1 MSIHLKLAY
10 CILTTTIQIDHF
22 VLSMIRVSADNIFK
36 RISKKSEF
44 PNRNFSKIQKVSN
57 MYLFCSPSF
66 YFGFFFFF
74 FDRFLILLTFHLF
87 CSSSSR
93 HRLLVAL
100 NYLSI
105 KLDYPYMRFY
115 ITMMFTVVNS
125 WTFMSHESWTIWW
138 RSKLSVSD
146 NRILNRKEGIHS
158 PKTPNQ
164 RISIQTRL

>member
-1 MSIHLKLAY
+1 MPIHLKLAY
-10 CILTTTIQIDHF
+10 CISTTCIQSTTSYQLDFSSIQPWLGLVPRIF
-22 VLSMIRVSADNIFK
+22 AEFSNIL
-36 RISKKSEF
+36 IE
-44 PNRNFSKIQKVSN
+44 NFSKFLICTF
-57 MYLFCSPSF
+57 YICSPSF

-100 NYLSI
+100 NYLPI

-115 ITMMFTVVNS
+115 ITIVHDIHEPWAMN
-125 WTFMSHESWTIWW
+125 HESIWW

-146 NRILNRKEGIHS
+146 NRILNRKDWFGMSGIHS
-158 PKTPNQ
+158 PK
-164 RISIQTRL
+164 

>member
-1 MSIHLKLAY
+1 MTIHLKPGY
-10 CILTTTIQIDHF
+10 CILTTTIRIDHF

-100 NYLSI
+100 NYLPI
-105 KLDYPYMRFY
+105 ELDYPYMRFY
-115 ITMMFTVVNS
+115 ITIF
-125 WTFMSHESWTIWW
+125 HEFHEPWAMKHWW

>member
-10 CILTTTIQIDHF
+10 CISTTTIQIDHF

-115 ITMMFTVVNS
+115 ITMMNS
-125 WTFMSHESWTIWW
+125 RWWEFMNVHEPWIMNHLMTIKIE
-138 RSKLSVSD
+138 RV
-146 NRILNRKEGIHS
+146 G
-158 PKTPNQ
+158 
-164 RISIQTRL
+164 